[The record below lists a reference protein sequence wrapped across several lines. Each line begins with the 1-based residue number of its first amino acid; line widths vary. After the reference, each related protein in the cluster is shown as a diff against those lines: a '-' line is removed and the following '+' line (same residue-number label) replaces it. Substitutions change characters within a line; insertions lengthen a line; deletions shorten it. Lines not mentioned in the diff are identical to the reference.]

1 MAAAVEPTIPT
12 KRQALAILERGEREV
27 RALLDR
33 MSAGELIDTGI
44 GGGDWSPVDLVAH
57 LTSWERHAV
66 EALAAWAQG
75 ERAPIDRALHERGL
89 IGVNSDTLAAVAGQT
104 PRWILD
110 QAAATHQELL
120 NAIRMVSSEAWRR
133 PPLGRGRPLAI
144 RVGSILGGPK
154 GLYSHADAHLPDLRR
169 FVER

>member
-1 MAAAVEPTIPT
+1 MVATQPSIPT
-12 KRQALAILERGEREV
+12 KRKTLATLERGAREM

-33 MSAGELIDTGI
+33 VPAGGLVRTGI

-57 LTSWERHAV
+57 LASWEGYAV
-66 EALAAWAQG
+66 EALAAWARG
-75 ERAPIDRALHERGL
+75 ERAPIDRALRERGVA
-89 IGVNSDTLAAVAGQT
+89 GVNADTFAALAGVAPRRILDRAVA
-104 PRWILD
+104 
-110 QAAATHQELL
+110 THHELVE
-120 NAIRMVSSEAWRR
+120 AIRAVHPDSWRR

-154 GLYSHADAHLPDLRR
+154 GLYRHADAHLPDLRR